1 MEQKRGLYDEL
12 AAVVLPLPHRF
23 FTSVIISVEKLVATS
38 VPDSFQMIPLQ
49 EGLSV
54 RRTMGQDVFVAAYS
68 MYLQANT
75 MTTHPLVPHGT

>member
-54 RRTMGQDVFVAAYS
+54 RRSLRPFVRDRTKIDIF
-68 MYLQANT
+68 QQIK
-75 MTTHPLVPHGT
+75 